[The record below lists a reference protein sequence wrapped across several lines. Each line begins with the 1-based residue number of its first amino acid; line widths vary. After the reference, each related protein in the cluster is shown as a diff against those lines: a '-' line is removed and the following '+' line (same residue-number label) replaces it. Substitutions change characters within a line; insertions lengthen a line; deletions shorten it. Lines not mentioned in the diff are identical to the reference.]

1 METICIM
8 CPMGCPL
15 NIEKD
20 GDKIAV
26 TGNTCKRGETY
37 GIEEFTHPRRS
48 VTTLVRMQNGGVASV
63 KTSNTIPKE
72 RIFDVINEIGKL
84 TVSDK
89 VKIGDIVAY
98 NVLGLGADVVVT
110 GRP

>member
-15 NIEKD
+15 NIKKD
-20 GDKIAV
+20 GDKISV

-63 KTSNTIPKE
+63 KTSNAVPKE

-84 TVSDK
+84 IVSDT

-98 NVLGLGADVVVT
+98 NVLGLGADVVIT